1 MEPILKDLLDRLNSD
16 IKAMIHGELEVFD
29 YSDLNLPKL
38 EELADSLNILKKLFL
53 SHSLLKN
60 DDHSFISNIKDN
72 FVNPLINE
80 LQSGKSES
88 NIDFHSAIHTLTDTL
103 KEKFELEKALK
114 EREQIL
120 TLLFEK
126 SGDPQLLIKGDKF
139 IDCNEKALQMV
150 AAKNKEHIIGKTP
163 DYISPNFQPDGLES
177 ITKAQMMI
185 FKAFSEGHNRFEW
198 VHKKIDGSLF
208 NVEVT
213 LTAIPMQGEWLLHTS
228 WRDITERII
237 TQQALQENE
246 LKYRTLVE
254 MASDGIF
261 IESITGDILDC
272 NQAGLKMFGYTRE
285 EMLQLNIR
293 DLMLADDAKKLP
305 NIITDEMTTGDTPHE
320 TINLRKDATVF
331 PSEIVT
337 KLINI
342 NGQKRIIAYLR
353 DITVRKEYE
362 KSLKE
367 SESKLKE
374 LNASKDKF
382 FSIIAHDLRNPVNV
396 ILNFIKLLYN
406 RYDELNSDDIKN
418 ILKDLQGSAVST
430 SELLENLLHWSRSQ
444 RGKIDFKPELIDMA
458 ELAYNSTYIYNH
470 QAKQKNIN
478 LKSSIKENT
487 LVFADKN
494 MIDTIIRNLVT
505 NAIKFTPNDGEINI
519 YAVEHD
525 NHWDI
530 CIADTGVGIS
540 EEDQSKLFRIDIAHT
555 TIGTNYEKGTG
566 VGLILCKE
574 FISRHKTSDET
585 GNIFVRSE
593 LGNGSTFIFTLQKY
607 IGTY

>member
-1 MEPILKDLLDRLNSD
+1 
-16 IKAMIHGELEVFD
+16 MIHGESEVFD
-29 YSDLNLPKL
+29 YSDFNLPYL
-38 EELADSLNILKKLFL
+38 DELADSLNVLKKLL
-53 SHSLLKN
+53 QSHSIPKN
-60 DDHSFISNIKDN
+60 DDHAFISKFKDN

-80 LQSGKSES
+80 LQSAKIES
-88 NIDFHSAIHTLTDTL
+88 TIDFHSAIHTLTDTL

-150 AAKNKEHIIGKTP
+150 GASNKEHIIGKTP
-163 DYISPNFQPDGLES
+163 DYFSPNFQPDGLES

-213 LTAIPMQGEWLLHTS
+213 LTAIPMHGEWLLHTS

-272 NQAGLKMFGYTRE
+272 NHAGLKMFGYTRD
-285 EMLQLNIR
+285 EMLKLNIR
-293 DLMLADDAKKLP
+293 DLMLAEDAQKLP
-305 NIITDEMTTGDTPHE
+305 HIITDDMTTGDTPHE
-320 TINLRKDATVF
+320 TTNLRKDNTIF

-555 TIGTNYEKGTG
+555 TIGTNLEKGTG
-566 VGLILCKE
+566 VGLILCRE
-574 FISRHKTSDET
+574 FVSRHKTSDET

-593 LGNGSTFIFTLQKY
+593 PGKGSTFIFTLQKY
-607 IGTY
+607 IGAY

>member
-1 MEPILKDLLDRLNSD
+1 
-16 IKAMIHGELEVFD
+16 MIHGELEVFD
-29 YSDLNLPKL
+29 YSDLNLPYL
-38 EELADSLNILKKLFL
+38 NELADSLNVLKKLFL
-53 SHSLLKN
+53 SHSTNKN
-60 DDHSFISNIKDN
+60 DDHAFINNIKN
-72 FVNPLINE
+72 NLLNPLINE
-80 LQSGKSES
+80 LQSGKTES

-126 SGDPQLLIKGDKF
+126 SGDPQLLIKGDRF
-139 IDCNEKALQMV
+139 IDCNEKALLMV
-150 AAKNKEHIIGKTP
+150 GATNKEHIVGKTP
-163 DYISPNFQPDGLES
+163 DYISPDFQPDGLDS
-177 ITKAQMMI
+177 ITKSQMMI
-185 FKAFSEGHNRFEW
+185 FKAFSEGHNSFEW

-237 TQQALQENE
+237 TQQALKENE

-272 NQAGLKMFGYTRE
+272 NQAGLLMFGYSRD
-285 EMLQLNIR
+285 EMLKLNIR
-293 DLMLADDAKKLP
+293 DLIPADNAKKLP
-305 NIITDEMTTGDTPHE
+305 NIITDDMTTGDIPHE
-320 TINLRKDATVF
+320 TFNMRKDKSVF

-382 FSIIAHDLRNPVNV
+382 FSIIAHDLTNPVNV

-406 RYDELNSDDIKN
+406 RYDELNANDIKN

-430 SELLENLLHWSRSQ
+430 SELLENLLYWSRSQ

-458 ELAYNSTYIYNH
+458 ELAYNSTYIYSH
-470 QAKQKNIN
+470 QAKQKNIS
-478 LKSSIKENT
+478 LKSIIKENT

-494 MIDTIIRNLVT
+494 MIDTVIRNLVT
-505 NAIKFTPNDGEINI
+505 NAIKFTPNDGEII
-519 YAVEHD
+519 IFAVEHD
-525 NHWDI
+525 TYWDI
-530 CIADTGVGIS
+530 CISDNGVGIS
-540 EEDQSKLFRIDIAHT
+540 EDDQNKLFRIDISHT
-555 TIGTNYEKGTG
+555 TIGTNLEKGTG

-574 FISRHKTSDET
+574 FISRHKTSEET

-593 LGNGSTFIFTLQKY
+593 LGKGSTFIFTLQKFV
-607 IGTY
+607 GTY